1 MTRFLRTVAT
11 ALLLGISL
19 AACAERPPPMTG
31 GDAAGPPSLGQY
43 ILQPGDRIEIRPVLD
58 EAYGVVAVLPPDG
71 RIDVPGVNGRVLA
84 AGRTVPELAELLE
97 ARFAAAN
104 VLVHPLVTINLLD
117 IAQKQIFV
125 GGEVRQPGPVSVRG
139 ATRSLLQVIVAR
151 GGPLP
156 TADLADVAV
165 VRVTPDGHLSLLAFN
180 LAAALNG
187 TDLAQNAI
195 VQPTDVVVVPKTR
208 IARLDV
214 WVDQYIRRVS
224 PVPLAFAFRLTN
236 TPRGAIVP

>member
-1 MTRFLRTVAT
+1 MIRCSWTVAA
-11 ALLLGISL
+11 ALLIAGSL
-19 AACAERPPPMTG
+19 AACAGRPPPVAG
-31 GDAAGPPSLGQY
+31 RDAAAPPSLGQY

-58 EAYGVVAVLPPDG
+58 AAYAVVAVLPPDG

-84 AGRTVPELAELLE
+84 AGRTAPELADLLE

-104 VLVHPLVTINLLD
+104 VLVHPLFTINLLD
-117 IAQKQIFV
+117 FAQKQVFV
-125 GGEVRQPGPVSVRG
+125 GGEVRRPGPVSVRG
-139 ATRSLLQVIVAR
+139 ATRSLLQVIVSR

-156 TADLADVAV
+156 TADLAEVAV
-165 VRVTPDGHLSLLAFN
+165 IRVTREGGLALLTFN

-195 VQPTDVVVVPKTR
+195 VQPTDVVVVPQTG

-224 PVPLAFAFRLTN
+224 PIPLAFAFRLSN
-236 TPRGAIVP
+236 TPRGAILP